1 MLDKEGVTEAVTLD
15 LLKRGYSILNKPK
28 GRRKGA
34 DIIARDPDSKAR
46 MFISAAGR
54 VRPKEGTKKPQVI
67 RTESQVLAC
76 MSRSVY
82 TALRMHDEDQF
93 SPGDQIALAFPDV
106 SECQKYLAVEKPVLD
121 SLGVKIFVVKDNKE
135 VTTY

>member
-15 LLKRGYSILNKPK
+15 LLKRGYSILKKPR
-28 GRRKGA
+28 GRRRGA
-34 DIIARDPDSKAR
+34 DIIARDPGSKSR
-46 MFISAAGR
+46 MFISSAGR
-54 VRPKEGTKKPQVI
+54 ARSKEEAERPLQI

-76 MSRSVY
+76 MSRSIY
-82 TALRMHDEDQF
+82 TALRMRDENQF

-121 SLGVKIFVVKDNKE
+121 SLGVKILLVKDNKE
-135 VTTY
+135 VITI

>member
-1 MLDKEGVTEAVTLD
+1 VIEALTLD
-15 LLKRGYSILNKPK
+15 LLRRGYSILNKPR

-34 DIIARDPDSKAR
+34 DIIARDPDSKVR

-54 VRPKEGTKKPQVI
+54 ARPKDEAEKQQVI

-82 TALRMHDEDQF
+82 TALRMHDENQF

-121 SLGVKIFVVKDNKE
+121 SLGVKIFVVKDNKD
-135 VTTY
+135 VATF